1 MLNMSHLSLILKS
14 TKKSYS
20 FPLKDTSLV
29 SLESNSLDILP
40 IRKWEGKLKFL
51 ISVKLNLILFQ

>member
-1 MLNMSHLSLILKS
+1 MLSMSHLSLILKS

-29 SLESNSLDILP
+29 SLESNSLDMLP
-40 IRKWEGKLKFL
+40 IQNWEGKLTFL

>member
-1 MLNMSHLSLILKS
+1 MLNMSHLSLILKL
-14 TKKSYS
+14 TEKSYS

-29 SLESNSLDILP
+29 SLESNSLDMLP
-40 IRKWEGKLKFL
+40 IQNWEGKLTFL